1 MRALPSWFFC
11 QVSSRC
17 VHLGVD
23 EIRGRNRLCRKPA
36 ATVSWSGEKAVDLA
50 GEIVKYQPAP
60 FMGTRIGQ
68 A

>member
-17 VHLGVD
+17 VRLGVD
-23 EIRGRNRLCRKPA
+23 DIRHRNRYYRKVA
-36 ATVSWSGEKAVDLA
+36 VTDSRSGEKAIDLA
-50 GEIVKYQPAP
+50 GEIVKHQPAP